1 MLSEIHYVHEIV
13 NFKIKVLVFSKLNAS
28 IIKDE
33 SVLFTNQFI
42 LSSLSLSVATT
53 DAEKQLWMQIWSLF
67 VERILQ
73 MYQSF
78 FLNN

>member
-1 MLSEIHYVHEIV
+1 MIILFINDFQFDIYV
-13 NFKIKVLVFSKLNAS
+13 FKIKVLVFSKLNAS
-28 IIKDE
+28 IIKNK

-78 FLNN
+78 F